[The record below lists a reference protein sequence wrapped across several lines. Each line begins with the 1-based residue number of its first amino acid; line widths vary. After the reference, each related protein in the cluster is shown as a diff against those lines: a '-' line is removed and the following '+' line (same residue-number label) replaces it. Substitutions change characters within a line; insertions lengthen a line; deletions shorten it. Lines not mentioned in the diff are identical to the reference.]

1 MIDETLRNKFGT
13 TFLFI
18 HLYILGIF
26 LLLLPLRE
34 QHISSNKVHHTWWY
48 AIAAFCALFVAPII
62 VSSSPN
68 GWSFTPEGTS
78 NLRTHTHGWIDDDDD
93 SDDDDVKFGVG
104 VYYFYECIEKVASG
118 KASANARSTAST
130 LQGFL
135 LPTATDITPWYFVA
149 ALIISM

>member
-1 MIDETLRNKFGT
+1 
-13 TFLFI
+13 
-18 HLYILGIF
+18 
-26 LLLLPLRE
+26 LRE
-34 QHISSNKVHHTWWY
+34 QHIGRNKVHHTWWY
-48 AIAAFCALFVAPII
+48 AIAAFCALFVAPMI

-78 NLRTHTHGWIDDDDD
+78 NLRAHTRTYGWIDDDD
-93 SDDDDVKFGVG
+93 SDDDQFLKCVHEMYIYIGVG
-104 VYYFYECIEKVASG
+104 VYYFYECVEKVASG

-149 ALIISM
+149 ALIIV